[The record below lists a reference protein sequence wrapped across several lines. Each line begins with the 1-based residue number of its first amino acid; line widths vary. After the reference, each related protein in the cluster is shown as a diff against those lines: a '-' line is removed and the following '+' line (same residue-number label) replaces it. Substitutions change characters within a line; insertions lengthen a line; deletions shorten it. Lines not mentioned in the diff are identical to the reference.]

1 MATIYYEITDGVP
14 NFTAKIDPAV
24 RPDNIHN
31 SPGIYYFSSVPD
43 GNYAITIIDAWGCEV
58 VFPVEVNCET

>member
-24 RPDNIHN
+24 APDNVHTTI
-31 SPGIYYFSSVPD
+31 GTYYFTGIAD
-43 GNYAITIIDAWGCEV
+43 GNYVITITDGWGCELPPI
-58 VFPVEVNCET
+58 PVIVDCE